1 MSRIYHS
8 GSNVDVRTVSFN
20 DLASISK
27 EKGSF
32 FVPKALST
40 EDTCFSDAS
49 VEKPGAEDPK
59 KETKKE
65 TSVQK
70 PMDIEKIKEEAFSKG
85 KKAGRLES
93 EKQLHSTTQSLASA
107 LEQISRMR
115 ESLLLKSREDM
126 LRLIMGVARQVIRAE
141 VRESEQIILDTVTRA
156 LAAAVSSDEYY
167 IRVNPEDMDT
177 VTENE
182 PLFFASMKGLRN
194 IHFIAD
200 DAIERGGC
208 IAESTA
214 GDVDATIESQLIEIY
229 DHLRIET
236 TPENRCVNG

>member
-20 DLASISK
+20 DLAAVSK
-27 EKGSF
+27 EKGAF
-32 FVPKALST
+32 FVPRVLAT
-40 EDTCFSDAS
+40 EGVHADGSS
-49 VEKPGAEDPK
+49 VKNSGAEVPK
-59 KETKKE
+59 TETQKD
-65 TSVQK
+65 TPIQK
-70 PMDIEKIKEEAFSKG
+70 PTDIEKIKEEAFSKG

-93 EKQLHSTTQSLASA
+93 EKQLHSTTQALASA

-156 LAAAVSSDEYY
+156 LEAAVSSDEYY

-200 DAIERGGC
+200 DTVEKGGC